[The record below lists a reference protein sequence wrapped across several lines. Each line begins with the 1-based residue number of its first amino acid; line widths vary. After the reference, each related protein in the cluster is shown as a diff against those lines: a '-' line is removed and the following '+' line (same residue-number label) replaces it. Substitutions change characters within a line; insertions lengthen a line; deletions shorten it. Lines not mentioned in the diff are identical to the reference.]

1 VCVFLYRRGSLK
13 IAEVKSRF
21 DSTDKFVSA
30 LYVLGFDLVSQDDHN
45 KMFILFE
52 FKKSDR
58 PTAKKAN
65 LTLKPCIYKKR

>member
-1 VCVFLYRRGSLK
+1 
-13 IAEVKSRF
+13 
-21 DSTDKFVSA
+21 
-30 LYVLGFDLVSQDDHN
+30 
-45 KMFILFE
+45 MFILFE